1 MKMYLSSCSIRPNNE
16 IVINTPFMK
25 RTILPLRFYWSAK
38 IWAVLGICWLII
50 VGISACDV
58 VTLNEN
64 QSTVLAKVDGEYL
77 FLSDLEGVV
86 PHGLSH
92 SDSIG
97 LTRNYVNN
105 WVKNKLMI
113 AQAKRNLTE
122 DQLNFEKQLE
132 DYRSSLIIYR
142 YETLLIDQELDTV
155 VSDTEIVDYYQSHHS
170 DFELKENIVRAYYV
184 IANSETELL
193 DSLMGVF
200 SLPDSLAID
209 SLLYFERS
217 PDLLS
222 MAVDTSK
229 WMSFYQLQQIV
240 PIETYNQEL
249 FLTNNRLIHLEENG
263 VDYLTKIVDFKI
275 KDDISPLEMERQ
287 DIRQIIINKRKT
299 RLIKKVREDIYN
311 KALYNNEFV
320 IY

>member
-1 MKMYLSSCSIRPNNE
+1 MYLNNCSIRPNNE
-16 IVINTPFMK
+16 IVINTAFMK
-25 RTILPLRFYWSAK
+25 RTIFPTWLYWPAST
-38 IWAVLGICWLII
+38 WAVWVMCWVILWSIA
-50 VGISACDV
+50 GCNV
-58 VTLNEN
+58 VSLNEN
-64 QSTVLAKVDGEYL
+64 QSAVLAQVDGEYL
-77 FLSDLEGVV
+77 FQSDLEGVI
-86 PHGLSH
+86 PHGVAH

-97 LTRNYVNN
+97 LARNYINN

-155 VSDTEIVDYYQSHHS
+155 VSDSEIVDYYQSHHS
-170 DFELKENIVRAYYV
+170 DFELKENIVRAYYA

-200 SLPDSLAID
+200 SLPDTLAID
-209 SLLYFERS
+209 SLLHFEKNT
-217 PDLLS
+217 DLLS
-222 MAVDTSK
+222 LAVDTSK

-275 KDDISPLEMERQ
+275 KDDISPLEVERQ
-287 DIRQIIINKRKT
+287 DIRHIIINQRKT

>member
-1 MKMYLSSCSIRPNNE
+1 MW
-16 IVINTPFMK
+16 
-25 RTILPLRFYWSAK
+25 FYWPVRK
-38 IWAVLGICWLII
+38 LAVLVIYWGIF
-50 VGISACDV
+50 ACFTGCNV

-64 QSTVLAKVDGEYL
+64 QGTVLAQVDGEYL
-77 FLSDLEGVV
+77 FLSDLHGVI
-86 PHGLSH
+86 PHGLPH

-97 LTRNYVNN
+97 LTRNYVND

-132 DYRSSLIIYR
+132 AYSNSLIIYQ
-142 YETLLIDQELDTV
+142 YETLLIDQELDTI
-155 VSDTEIVDYYQSHHS
+155 VSDSEIVDYYQSHHS

-184 IANSETELL
+184 IVNSETELI

-200 SLPDSLAID
+200 SLPDSLVID
-209 SLLYFERS
+209 SLLYFEKNS
-217 PDLLS
+217 DLLS
-222 MAVDTSK
+222 LAIDTTK

-249 FLTNNRLIHLEENG
+249 FLANNRLIHLEENG

-275 KDDISPLEMERQ
+275 KDDISPLEMEQR
-287 DIRQIIINKRKT
+287 DIRQIIINQRKT